1 MQIGISTASL
11 YPQQPTESALINI
24 AALGCRQAEVFL
36 QTRREYRTAYV
47 RKLSRLAAN
56 LGVVIPS
63 LHAASSQY
71 EPMLFYSYR
80 RQILDGFDTLNRVLA
95 AAAELGA
102 GCLVFHGPLRVEHP
116 DRARILHR
124 LRMVAATAAAWGIKL
139 ALENVSWCLGWSPQI
154 FRWLQR
160 EAIPN
165 LYYTFDSKQ
174 ALRSGFAPGE
184 YLAAMAEGLSNVHL
198 SDGNGGIPQEGCLDG
213 IAALLEAR
221 GYNGPV
227 ILEAYG
233 TRVENLAHLVRGWE
247 AVKKAFPKKT
257 GLSH

>member
-1 MQIGISTASL
+1 MQIGISSASL
-11 YPQQPTESALINI
+11 YPQQPTESALVNI
-24 AALGCRQAEVFL
+24 AALGCKRVEVFL

-56 LGVVIPS
+56 LGMVIPS

-80 RQILDGFDTLNRVLA
+80 RQILDGFDTLNWVLA

-102 GCLVFHGPLRVEHP
+102 ERLVFHGPLRVEDP
-116 DRARILHR
+116 DRDRILHR
-124 LRMVAATAAAWGIKL
+124 LRMVAATAAARGIKL
-139 ALENVSWCLGWSPQI
+139 ALENVSWCLGWSPEV
-154 FRWLQR
+154 FRWLQK

-184 YLAAMAEGLSNVHL
+184 YLAAMAGDLSNVHL
-198 SDGNGGIPQEGCLDG
+198 SDGRGGIPLEGRLDE
-213 IAALLEAR
+213 IAALLKAG
-221 GYNGPV
+221 GYAGPV
-227 ILEAYG
+227 ILEVYG
-233 TRVENLAHLVRGWE
+233 TKVQDLAHLGRGWE
-247 AVKKAFPKKT
+247 VLKRT
-257 GLSH
+257 LQ